1 MSKETQKTTGKVS
14 EFKIVR
20 KFLSL
25 LNITDEGKSESFVR
39 KVITFCKDNIE
50 KAENNITTLN
60 MQFKIAIRDMEDN
73 VRDKE
78 EALELAYATID
89 LEAIGTNAS
98 QKEYIHVYLRNI
110 EDAEAK
116 LELAK
121 EVLKTATTSHNDKID
136 SFKETIKK
144 LNERLEKVSAN

>member
-1 MSKETQKTTGKVS
+1 MSAQEQNTVKVS

-25 LNITDEGKSESFVR
+25 LNITDEGKSENFVR
-39 KVITFCKDNIE
+39 KVITYCKDNIE
-50 KAENNITTLN
+50 KANNNITTLD
-60 MQFKIAIRDMEDN
+60 MQFKIAVRDLEDN
-73 VRDKE
+73 VKDRE
-78 EALELAYATID
+78 EALETAYATID
-89 LEAIGTNAS
+89 LHAIGTNAS

-110 EDAEAK
+110 EDAETK
-116 LELAK
+116 LGLAK
-121 EVLKTATTSHNDKID
+121 KTLETATTSHNDKID